1 MGYKRIKA
9 ALESTTAQAYVS
21 FCLYVAQ
28 DFENFLQTFQ
38 ANESM
43 IQMLYPEIA
52 YKPDE

>member
-1 MGYKRIKA
+1 MQYKRIKA
-9 ALESTTAQAYVS
+9 ALESTAAQAYVS
-21 FCLYVAQ
+21 FSLYVAQ
-28 DFENFLQTFQ
+28 DFEKFLQTFQ